1 MSIEKILTGMNIP
14 GTIVHINGTV
24 NVYHFSSALRRIRG
38 IEDGA
43 SYEELAHEVLAIQD
57 DPSYARIE
65 LGDRRF
71 LFVPRELS
79 DVMAVYTASIRDELT
94 NTFNPRGLAVAYSQL
109 RSRSSSEGVLIVLY
123 LDANRFKVVN
133 DDFGHDVGDRVLKAM
148 CNRLRGQLKQ
158 DDVVARIGGDE
169 FVALVWLPNE
179 ELKSYFIDTRLPLIQ
194 EIVCGEPYAIKDG
207 KKMLPTDFALGVHI
221 HSGEL
226 PETYTELL
234 RQAELGMYADKGAA
248 AR

>member
-94 NTFNPRGLAVAYSQL
+94 KAYNRRGLYAQYEQL
-109 RSRSSSEGVLIVLY
+109 RARVGDEGVTIVLC
-123 LDANRFKVVN
+123 LDANKFKEVN
-133 DDFGHDVGDRVLKAM
+133 DKYGHDVGDKVLIAMTQRLRRVLKHED
-148 CNRLRGQLKQ
+148 L
-158 DDVVARIGGDE
+158 VARIGGDE
-169 FVALVWLPNE
+169 FVAVAWMPNRE
-179 ELKSYFIDTRLPLIQ
+179 TVEQFKRERLP
-194 EIVCGEPYAIKDG
+194 EINTAVCRDYAINDG
-207 KKMLPTDFALGVHI
+207 RVTLPLSFALGLVVHE
-221 HSGEL
+221 GTL
-226 PETYTELL
+226 PPLIDDL
-234 RQAELGMYADKGAA
+234 INQADRLMYADKGAA